1 LVLWLT
7 HDVKY
12 VFDLGMDGSWV
23 NLGLILLC
31 IVCLRL
37 VFLVVQILKIN
48 VLGNVFLFL
57 FFELVLLDY
66 LIIVIEL
73 FHGFVF
79 VLLHFEMRL
88 SLDLDFIHIV
98 VAITICL

>member
-1 LVLWLT
+1 
-7 HDVKY
+7 VKY
-12 VFDLGMDGSWV
+12 VFDLGMDCSWV

-31 IVCLRL
+31 VVWLRL
-37 VFLVVQILKIN
+37 MFLVVQTSTLN
-48 VLGNVFLFL
+48 VLGNAFLFQ

-88 SLDLDFIHIV
+88 VIRLGFCSY
-98 VAITICL
+98 C